1 MDLYKDIVFEV
12 LLVLLSK
19 ILNLLIFKF
28 INQPILI
35 KMIFNNTDNDLA
47 YIL

>member
-19 ILNLLIFKF
+19 ILNLLILKL
-28 INQPILI
+28 INL
-35 KMIFNNTDNDLA
+35 F
-47 YIL
+47 